1 MQRCKVT
8 MQNFLKCLLREGE
21 QYGEVVW
28 LLFFSKNEMSV
39 RPNAKK
45 NAFVLFK
52 EIVLIHSQLC
62 ILKSK
67 TKTEKKKK
75 QKEKRLCPS

>member
-1 MQRCKVT
+1 

-28 LLFFSKNEMSV
+28 LLLFSKNEMSV
-39 RPNAKK
+39 MLNAKK
-45 NAFVLFK
+45 NVFVLFK

-62 ILKSK
+62 ICKK
-67 TKTEKKKK
+67 QNKTEKKTEG
-75 QKEKRLCPS
+75 KEAMPLLMTCPVLS